1 MKCNQIKSNG
11 ERCKMHALPGKSFCW
26 KHSPEVSLH
35 EKKAASAKGGK
46 KRKQDLTK
54 IDQELNITST
64 IDVSELLVDTIKNL
78 RKGTFDSRI
87 ANAIGY
93 LSFILVRT
101 YELTEIEKKLVNLES
116 RLDHFDYVTVT
127 PENHYEDVS
136 QKN

>member
-1 MKCNQIKSNG
+1 MKCKHIKSNG
-11 ERCKMHALPGKSFCW
+11 ETCGGFASEGSSFCW
-26 KHSPEVSLH
+26 RHDPKISSHS
-35 EKKAASAKGGK
+35 KKAASSKGGK
-46 KRKQDLTK
+46 NKGPDLSQIDKELTIASTQD
-54 IDQELNITST
+54 ISA
-64 IDVSELLVDTIKNL
+64 LLVDTINNL

-116 RLDHFDYVTVT
+116 RLDHFDYVTIT

-136 QKN
+136 KTN